1 MKRFTILL
9 AVLLV
14 AASCGTS
21 LTRER
26 MTSVSF
32 ADFTAYPDMWIS
44 PNDCPQVHQ
53 ALGQLSVKIVPA
65 IIPRDSRSP
74 RDAVY
79 TNIGSVKQETI
90 GGDELLEIAV
100 AEARK
105 RGANG
110 ISNLRVTNLDTHYEI
125 TGLLIRIE

>member
-26 MTSVSF
+26 MTSVTF

-44 PNDCPQVHQ
+44 PNDCPQAHQ
-53 ALGQLSVKIVPA
+53 ALGQLSVTIIPA
-65 IIPRDSRSP
+65 ITPRERTTS

-79 TNIGSVKQETI
+79 TTI
-90 GGDELLEIAV
+90 GNYKTEVIGGEELLGIAV
-100 AEARK
+100 SEARR

-110 ISNLRVTNLDTHYEI
+110 ISNLRVTKSDGVYEI
-125 TGLLIRIE
+125 SGLLIKIE